1 MPGEVVERLEG
12 AFQLQLETLPL
23 QQHRR
28 IVVQSQSKHL
38 RLFDEQ
44 LPSGDRSIDPASGA
58 IGDVCTA
65 FERATGWALHFAEGQ
80 PPNDDHDLLWSAPV
94 DPGVGTAP
102 GHYRIDFSSEHARAA
117 EPRLDLEHAGELATA
132 LARMTTELLTARA
145 EIRNREAELAT
156 NVPVIERAGDED
168 RVADRLE
175 AVLRGGAEAVGCHA
189 AAAYLLDSATSELKL
204 RTAWGLPRERL
215 TMDPRVL
222 RTATADLEALA
233 GHAVVMKNRAI
244 RAEWGAPEAAA
255 AAVCVPISSA
265 NMPLGT
271 LWIYSAR
278 ERDFTDAEVNLIE
291 IVAGRLASDLERE
304 VLVRE
309 GVVAAGL
316 KRQVHEAERL
326 QEVQVPRAVPRYVQW
341 DVDAWTLRGDR
352 LGGDFY
358 DWFPHGDSG
367 LSVAVGAASGQGVAA
382 AMLTNVI
389 RTAIRAHAD
398 TAREPHQLLEAVNRA
413 LWQATSGLQSAGL
426 FYAIL
431 DSTGRIRLATA
442 GDVTS
447 MLVKP
452 AGWDMLSGPSLP
464 LARDPSS
471 QYRSSLHMLKPE
483 ESLVAMTGGELILP
497 GTLNSAGFD
506 AEGIARLIGRQT
518 TDTAKQ
524 LTAAVRMHLPPELST
539 ALNRDRTLLIV
550 KRRPE

>member
-1 MPGEVVERLEG
+1 
-12 AFQLQLETLPL
+12 
-23 QQHRR
+23 
-28 IVVQSQSKHL
+28 L
-38 RLFDEQ
+38 RLFNEQ
-44 LPSGDRSIDPASGA
+44 LEIGDRSVDTTSVVILN
-58 IGDVCTA
+58 VCQA
-65 FERATGWALHFAEGQ
+65 FERATGWSLCYAEGQ
-80 PPNDDHDLLWSAPV
+80 PPREDHDLLWSAPV

-102 GHYRIDFSSEHARAA
+102 GHFRIDFSAEHIPPAG
-117 EPRLDLEHAGELATA
+117 PRIDLEHAGELAA
-132 LARMTTELLTARA
+132 AVASLTTELQTARA
-145 EIRNREAELAT
+145 EIRKREAELAT
-156 NVPVIERAGDED
+156 GVPVIERDGDVMH
-168 RVADRLE
+168 VAERLE

-204 RTAWGLPRERL
+204 RSAWGLPRERL
-215 TMDPRVL
+215 TLEPRAL
-222 RTATADLEALA
+222 RTAAADLEALA

-255 AAVCVPISSA
+255 AAVCVPISTA

-278 ERDFTDAEVNLIE
+278 ERDFTDAEVNVIE
-291 IVAGRLASDLERE
+291 IIAGRLASDLERE

-309 GVVAAGL
+309 GVAAAGM
-316 KRQVHEAERL
+316 KRQIHEAERL
-326 QEVQVPRAVPRYVQW
+326 QEVQLPRAVPRYVQW
-341 DVDAWTLRGDR
+341 DVDAWTVRGDR

-382 AMLTNVI
+382 AMLSNVI

-413 LWQATSGLQSAGL
+413 LWQAAAGLQSAGL

-431 DSTGRIRLATA
+431 DETGRIRLATA
-442 GDVTS
+442 GDVTA
-447 MLVKP
+447 MLVQP
-452 AGWDMLSGPSLP
+452 AGFSVLSAASLP
-464 LARDPSS
+464 LARDPAAR
-471 QYRSSLHMLKPE
+471 YRPTLHMLRPE
-483 ESLVAMTGGELILP
+483 EALVTMSGGELILP

-506 AEGIARLIGRQT
+506 AEAIARLIGRQT

-524 LTAAVRMHLPPELST
+524 LTASVKLHLPPQLST

-550 KRRPE
+550 KRKPN